1 MTGCSGHTHLQ
12 VQQQTLCN
20 QSETG
25 PVRGEEDQSLF
36 LKEAG
41 KYLQYR
47 KGGRGGGE
55 GELQHSYFPTMT
67 ARESCT

>member
-47 KGGRGGGE
+47 KGGEWGE
-55 GELQHSYFPTMT
+55 RVSYNTHTFLP
-67 ARESCT
+67 